1 MYTAILD
8 DWKIE
13 DNYGSFRLKG
23 TIAGKDRSGRF
34 RDGEV
39 ITTSSLVYIDFERM
53 EARTQNSFY
62 KLT

>member
-13 DNYGSFRLKG
+13 DNYGSFRIRG
-23 TIAGKDRSGRF
+23 TIAGKDNAGRF
-34 RDGEV
+34 ESGDV
-39 ITTSSLVYIDFERM
+39 IVTSPLAFVDFERM
-53 EARTQNSFY
+53 EARTKNSFY